1 MASKKVVALTFLLLF
16 LFGLYAVVHSNPMN
30 SNLTSYTIGSHTVK
44 PLKVLF
50 VSAPFPGHTNALLA
64 LGEELV
70 RRGHNVS
77 FCSTDSWDNLI
88 EKVMERRMKYLS
100 AGIVIDYESKRANI
114 HKVLKSMFSSNPWM
128 VYKALMTV
136 IEWNQEI
143 VSPIIDYLI
152 NNDVTQWDIVITDY
166 LLINSVPCI
175 ARYHNVSVIGVF
187 NRPIHNINHPPWPYP
202 SITSGKTDNIMF
214 LDRLSNIPSR
224 FIGLLI
230 GKFFF
235 YSSPTVNKL
244 CNKVFHWGPLEGW
257 EYPAIVRTVIG
268 FEYPRTISPLTEYVG
283 PILSKLNKP
292 LPTDLSK
299 WIQDKE
305 DNSVIY
311 ISMGSIAN
319 TNYDLV
325 VAFVNST
332 NSTTYS
338 VVWSLNELHQHFLD
352 DMKLD
357 SHKYVISSWTPQVTL
372 LQHKSISM
380 AILHGGSNG
389 VHEALYYGVPLIV
402 IPQFGDQFDWAAM
415 VEHSG
420 VGLQIKPHQVS
431 SQTIKKSI
439 KTIESGEY
447 HKKAQK
453 MSQIMKKA
461 GGVDKAADLVEFYV
475 NVGYDHLIP
484 GPVKYKW
491 SWIQYYNI
499 DVHVTL
505 LCILLIIMYCI
516 VKVCKCCCRCCS
528 KEKLKKE

>member
-1 MASKKVVALTFLLLF
+1 MMAVVTLPFLLLF
-16 LFGLYAVVHSNPMN
+16 LFRLYPVIYSNHVNSNPTN
-30 SNLTSYTIGSHTVK
+30 STVK
-44 PLKVLF
+44 PLNVLF
-50 VSAPFPGHTNALLA
+50 VSGPLPGHANPLIA

-70 RRGHNVS
+70 RRGHNVT
-77 FCSTDSWDNLI
+77 FCSTDPTDKLMN
-88 EKVMERRMKYLS
+88 KAMERGIRYLS
-100 AGIVIDYESKRANI
+100 AGKVTDYESKRANI
-114 HKVLKSMFSSNPWM
+114 HKVAQWLFSSIPWM
-128 VYKALMTV
+128 IYKALKTV
-136 IEWNQEI
+136 IEWQKES
-143 VSPIIDYLI
+143 VSLIIDYLM
-152 NNDVTQWDIVITDY
+152 NNNVTQWDIVIIDY

-175 ARYHNVSVIGVF
+175 ARYHNVSVIGVL
-187 NRPIHNINHPPWPYP
+187 NRPVHNDPPWPYP
-202 SITSGKTDNIMF
+202 LATSGKTDNIMF
-214 LDRLSNIPSR
+214 LDRLSNIPLM
-224 FIGLLI
+224 FIKSFINNILC
-230 GKFFF
+230 
-235 YSSPTVNKL
+235 YSSATVDEL

-257 EYPAIVRTVIG
+257 EYPAIIRTVIG
-268 FEYPRTISPLTEYVG
+268 FEYPRIISPLTEYVG
-283 PILSKLNKP
+283 PLLSKLNKP
-292 LPTDLSK
+292 LPIDLSK

-319 TNYDLV
+319 TSHDLV

-332 NSTTYS
+332 NCTTYS
-338 VVWSLNELHQHFLD
+338 VVWSLNELHQHFLND
-352 DMKLD
+352 IKVNSD
-357 SHKYVISSWTPQVTL
+357 KYFISSWTPQVAL

-402 IPQFGDQFDWAAM
+402 IPQFADQFDWAAM

-420 VGLQIKPHQVS
+420 VGVQLKPHQVT

-439 KTIESGEY
+439 QTIESGGYRE
-447 HKKAQK
+447 KSQK
-453 MSQIMKKA
+453 MSQIMKRA

-505 LCILLIIMYCI
+505 LCIILIIMYCI
-516 VKVCKCCCRCCS
+516 VKVCKCCCRYCC
-528 KEKLKKE
+528 LKGKQKKD

>member
-1 MASKKVVALTFLLLF
+1 MASNKVVALTLLLLF
-16 LFGLYAVVHSNPMN
+16 LFGLYAVAHSNPMN
-30 SNLTSYTIGSHTVK
+30 SNPTSYTIASSTVK

-50 VSAPFPGHTNALLA
+50 VSVPLPGHTNALLA

-70 RRGHNVS
+70 RRGHNVA
-77 FCSTDSWDNLI
+77 FCSTDSWDNLMD
-88 EKVMERRMKYLS
+88 KAMERGIKYLS
-100 AGIVIDYESKRANI
+100 AGKVIDYESKRANI
-114 HKVLKSMFSSNPWM
+114 HKVAQWLFSNNPWLI
-128 VYKALMTV
+128 YKALMTV
-136 IEWNQEI
+136 IEWKKDG

-152 NNDVTQWDIVITDY
+152 NNDVTQWDIVIFDY
-166 LLINSVPCI
+166 FLKNSVPCI

-187 NRPIHNINHPPWPYP
+187 NRHFHNDPPWPYP
-202 SITSGKTDNIMF
+202 LAMSGKTDNIIF
-214 LDRLSNIPSR
+214 LDRLSNIPSM
-224 FIGLLI
+224 FIRSLI
-230 GKFFF
+230 DNVQL
-235 YSSPTVNKL
+235 YSSPTVDKL

-319 TNYDLV
+319 TSHDLV
-325 VAFVNST
+325 VALVNST
-332 NSTTYS
+332 NSTTYA
-338 VVWSLNELHQHFLD
+338 VVWSLNELHQHFVN
-352 DMKLD
+352 DMKLA
-357 SHKYVISSWTPQVTL
+357 SHKYFISSWTPQLTL

-402 IPQFGDQFDWAAM
+402 IPQFSDQFDWAAM

-420 VGLQIKPHQVS
+420 VGLQIKCHQVS

-439 KTIESGEY
+439 QTIESGEY

-453 MSQIMKKA
+453 MSQIMKRA

-505 LCILLIIMYCI
+505 LCIILIIMYCI
-516 VKVCKCCCRCCS
+516 VKVCKCCCRYCC
-528 KEKLKKE
+528 LKKKQKED

>member
-1 MASKKVVALTFLLLF
+1 MSSKRVVALPFLLLF
-16 LFGLYAVVHSNPMN
+16 LFGLYGVIQSNHVN
-30 SNLTSYTIGSHTVK
+30 SNSTSSTIK
-44 PLKVLF
+44 RLNVLF
-50 VSAPFPGHTNALLA
+50 VSVPLPGHYTALLA

-70 RRGHNVS
+70 RRGHYVT

-88 EKVMERRMKYLS
+88 DKAMERGIKYLS
-100 AGIVIDYESKRANI
+100 AGKVIDYDSKRANI
-114 HKVLKSMFSSNPWM
+114 HKVVQWLYSSNPWM
-128 VYKALMTV
+128 IYKALMII
-136 IEWNQEI
+136 IEWNKEMT
-143 VSPIIDYLI
+143 SPIINYLI
-152 NNDVTQWDIVITDY
+152 NNDVTQWDVVIFDV
-166 LLINSVPCI
+166 LLMNSVPCI
-175 ARYHNVSVIGVF
+175 ARYHNVSVIGVS
-187 NRPIHNINHPPWPYP
+187 NRPIHNDLPWPYP
-202 SITSGKTDNIMF
+202 LTTSGKTDDIMF
-214 LDRLSNIPSR
+214 LDRFSNIPSK
-224 FIGLLI
+224 FIKSLI
-230 GKFFF
+230 NNVLF
-235 YSSPTVNKL
+235 YSSPTVDKL
-244 CNKVFHWGPLEGW
+244 CNKVFHRGPLEGW
-257 EYPAIVRTVIG
+257 EYPAIIRTVIG

-311 ISMGSIAN
+311 ISMGSVAN
-319 TNYDLV
+319 TSHDLV

-338 VVWSLNELHQHFLD
+338 VLWSLNEFHQHFLN

-357 SHKYVISSWTPQVTL
+357 SNKYFISSWTPQATL

-402 IPQFGDQFDWAAM
+402 IPQFADQFDWAAM

-420 VGLQIKPHQVS
+420 VGVQLKPHQVT

-439 KTIESGEY
+439 ETIESGGYRER
-447 HKKAQK
+447 AQK
-453 MSQIMKKA
+453 MSQIMKRA

-505 LCILLIIMYCI
+505 LCIILIIIYCI
-516 VKVCKCCCRCCS
+516 VKVYKCCCRCCS

>member
-1 MASKKVVALTFLLLF
+1 MASKKIVTLPFLLLF
-16 LFGLYAVVHSNPMN
+16 LFGLYAVIYSNHVNSNP
-30 SNLTSYTIGSHTVK
+30 TSSTIK
-44 PLKVLF
+44 PLNVLF
-50 VSAPFPGHTNALLA
+50 VSGPLPGHANALLA

-70 RRGHNVS
+70 RRGHNVT
-77 FCSTDSWDNLI
+77 FCSINSKNNLI
-88 EKVMERRMKYLS
+88 DKAMERGIKYLS
-100 AGIVIDYESKRANI
+100 AGEVANYESKRANI
-114 HKVLKSMFSSNPWM
+114 HKVAQWLFSSNPWM
-128 VYKALMTV
+128 IYKALMTV
-136 IEWNQEI
+136 IEWQK
-143 VSPIIDYLI
+143 VSVGLIIDYLI
-152 NNDVTQWDIVITDY
+152 NNDVTQWDIVIFDY
-166 LLINSVPCI
+166 LLKNSVPCI
-175 ARYHNVSVIGVF
+175 ARYHNVSGIGVF
-187 NRPIHNINHPPWPYP
+187 NRPIHNDPPWPYP
-202 SITSGKTDNIMF
+202 LAMSGKTDNIIF
-214 LDRLSNIPSR
+214 LDRLSNIPSM
-224 FIGLLI
+224 FIRSLI
-230 GKFFF
+230 NHVLF
-235 YSSPTVNKL
+235 YSSPTVDKL

-305 DNSVIY
+305 DKSVIY
-311 ISMGSIAN
+311 ISMGSIADTSN
-319 TNYDLV
+319 ELV
-325 VAFVNST
+325 VAFVKST

-357 SHKYVISSWTPQVTL
+357 SHKYFISSWTPQVTL

-420 VGLQIKPHQVS
+420 VGIQLKPHQVT

-439 KTIESGEY
+439 ETIESGEY

-453 MSQIMKKA
+453 MSQIMKRA

-505 LCILLIIMYCI
+505 LCIILIIMYCI
-516 VKVCKCCCRCCS
+516 VKVCKCCSRCLS
-528 KEKLKKE
+528 MEKLKKE